1 MSITKVKLR
10 LSHPEVGE
18 IAFPLPDGGQ
28 VVLGR
33 RGGSTGI
40 ELNWDPKISRRHARV
55 WVEGGRLWIEDLGS
69 RNGTWHQGTRLT
81 GPFQIEPGT
90 RVRVGETG
98 LENAEAL
105 FAMGTQTQTLPGSV
119 SLDDL
124 TDPDSEDLDPAVD
137 AGAPRP
143 LGASSASLRP
153 KERLLD
159 LAMEEL
165 ELDDIDEGSSS
176 LLDFAAGLDDA
187 DITQIAPLPS
197 ESALAPSNS
206 TPAPTPPDVQLIDG
220 AVQVVLEDRDAL
232 ERFWDCDLTKTG
244 VFVPTDT
251 PPEFGEHLTM
261 EVTTPDGVLKLSAT
275 VVHVVDPGMAARFG
289 SPCGAGLQVV
299 DIAPDVERRVRAYLD
314 GARPILN
321 ATDDDAVDASRVD
334 IALAAS
340 KRLILRV
347 EREDLYGAIEL
358 SPEALQS
365 EVDARLSEIQA
376 RLSGVTSDL
385 SPPQAARLTPAR
397 KCLAHVIE
405 TLSSPERRLQYDF
418 AHGHIFVEERLKAAA
433 DRTGPSDAMLR
444 RAWRV
449 SHPRQVEQSQ
459 QLLRRAFEMRRSRSF
474 DEALTLGKEALAK
487 DPFWLELRRTIETWQ
502 ALYDRD
508 ASAA

>member
-10 LSHPEVGE
+10 LSHPTVGE

-33 RGGSTGI
+33 RGGSTGV

-105 FAMGTQTQTLPGSV
+105 FATGTKTQTLGGNV
-119 SLDDL
+119 RLEDL
-124 TDPDSEDLDPAVD
+124 TAPADDVESSLPHPASEDLELALDELQLPD
-137 AGAPRP
+137 LDGAAP
-143 LGASSASLRP
+143 
-153 KERLLD
+153 
-159 LAMEEL
+159 
-165 ELDDIDEGSSS
+165 

-187 DITQIAPLPS
+187 PRPTDVAPLPS
-197 ESALAPSNS
+197 ESALAPAPS
-206 TPAPTPPDVQLIDG
+206 TPAPTPPDVRLIDG
-220 AVQVVLEDRDAL
+220 VVQVVLEDRDAL

-244 VFVPTDT
+244 VFVPTDD
-251 PPEFGEHLTM
+251 PPQFGQRMTV
-261 EVTTPDGVLKLSAT
+261 EVATPDGVLKLSAC
-275 VVHVVDPGMAARFG
+275 VVHVVDPAMAARFG

-299 DIAPDVERRVRAYLD
+299 EVDPDVERRVRDYLD

-321 ATDDDAVDASRVD
+321 ATDGDAVDASRVD

-340 KRLILRV
+340 KRLIVRV
-347 EREDLYGAIEL
+347 EKNDLYAAIEL
-358 SPEALQS
+358 APDALQS
-365 EVDARLSEIQA
+365 EIDAKLGEIQS

-397 KCLAHVIE
+397 KCLAQVVE
-405 TLSSPERRLQYDF
+405 TLSTPERRLQFDF
-418 AHGHIFVEERLKAAA
+418 ANGHVFAEKRLKAAA
-433 DRTGPSDAMLR
+433 DRTGPSVAMLR
-444 RAWRV
+444 RAWRI

-459 QLLRRAFEMRRSRSF
+459 QLLRRAFEMRRSRAF

-487 DPFWLELRRTIETWQ
+487 DPFWMELRRTIETWQ
-502 ALYDRD
+502 ALYNRD